1 MHMKGIRLLMLLA
14 LYSISIISCSKKDK
28 DVPIPDDSERTY
40 TIMMYGCA
48 GGNLDRAMIMNIQEA
63 LIYGSSD
70 RVKFTGQVKFSDRF
84 QDTEEFKG
92 TQRFIIGAENGI
104 WYTPEEVLDSELEL
118 FNPKNLTDFINWS
131 KEKCPSDDYIL
142 LLWNHGSAWMPEFD
156 APDSRAIIHDDILDS
171 QAMTLD
177 ELVKGIKDSG
187 TKMKMIYYDACLMGM
202 LEVVTGIR
210 ECAEYALCSSHVTPD
225 MGGDYTSLMYHL
237 NHSSDFEEAISGF
250 CREVV
255 SHWNSLDMSLDL
267 TLIDLANMDKL
278 LEEIKVLSGYMEDA
292 AKITSQCMCEHNG
305 EACSSQYDDDHK
317 IATTFKNALNNSYH
331 YIWLYEED
339 GVSAYPYY
347 DIMSLAEILANGPTN
362 SYSARFVNIASRINR
377 AMDDAIVCKQL
388 TSVIER
394 WNFSLGVTIVN
405 SDAWT
410 KYGYDS
416 TYEDLDFDRQTGW
429 GKWLSVNPILPAG
442 NPNPFTL
449 IGQNEDDE
457 EEEDIPLDQEI
468 DFMLNMIGKR

>member
-1 MHMKGIRLLMLLA
+1 
-14 LYSISIISCSKKDK
+14 
-28 DVPIPDDSERTY
+28 
-40 TIMMYGCA
+40 
-48 GGNLDRAMIMNIQEA
+48 
-63 LIYGSSD
+63 
-70 RVKFTGQVKFSDRF
+70 
-84 QDTEEFKG
+84 
-92 TQRFIIGAENGI
+92 
-104 WYTPEEVLDSELEL
+104 
-118 FNPKNLTDFINWS
+118 
-131 KEKCPSDDYIL
+131 
-142 LLWNHGSAWMPEFD
+142 
-156 APDSRAIIHDDILDS
+156 
-171 QAMTLD
+171 
-177 ELVKGIKDSG
+177 
-187 TKMKMIYYDACLMGM
+187 
-202 LEVVTGIR
+202 
-210 ECAEYALCSSHVTPD
+210 
-225 MGGDYTSLMYHL
+225 
-237 NHSSDFEEAISGF
+237 
-250 CREVV
+250 
-255 SHWNSLDMSLDL
+255 
-267 TLIDLANMDKL
+267 
-278 LEEIKVLSGYMEDA
+278 
-292 AKITSQCMCEHNG
+292 MCEHNG

-449 IGQNEDDE
+449 IGQTEDDE